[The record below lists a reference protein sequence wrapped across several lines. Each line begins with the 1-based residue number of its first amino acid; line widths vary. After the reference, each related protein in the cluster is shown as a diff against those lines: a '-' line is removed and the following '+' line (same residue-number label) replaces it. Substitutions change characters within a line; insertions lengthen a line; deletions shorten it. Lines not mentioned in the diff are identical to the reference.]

1 MNKYYKDGKTINYQ
15 VIEKKIKHSYIKI
28 RNGFLLISKSYN
40 MSLGHILKQI
50 DKKFDYYYEKLIS
63 IDKSELS
70 LWGEVKKINLI
81 KSEDFSYKLVENKI
95 TVLTN
100 INDYNKIKILILTKE
115 LEKYLINNRKKHQ
128 KILIANNLFE
138 VPIKLKSLSSKFGSY
153 NYNAR
158 EEYIVLNIYLATLKE
173 EYANYVLFHEYAHQ
187 KVKNH
192 QKEFYD
198 LLKKLVK
205 NYQIYQK
212 GLRKKTL
219 NF

>member
-1 MNKYYKDGKTINYQ
+1 
-15 VIEKKIKHSYIKI
+15 
-28 RNGFLLISKSYN
+28 
-40 MSLGHILKQI
+40 
-50 DKKFDYYYEKLIS
+50 
-63 IDKSELS
+63 
-70 LWGEVKKINLI
+70 
-81 KSEDFSYKLVENKI
+81 
-95 TVLTN
+95 TN

>member
-81 KSEDFSYKLVENKI
+81 K
-95 TVLTN
+95 
-100 INDYNKIKILILTKE
+100 
-115 LEKYLINNRKKHQ
+115 
-128 KILIANNLFE
+128 
-138 VPIKLKSLSSKFGSY
+138 
-153 NYNAR
+153 
-158 EEYIVLNIYLATLKE
+158 
-173 EYANYVLFHEYAHQ
+173 
-187 KVKNH
+187 
-192 QKEFYD
+192 
-198 LLKKLVK
+198 
-205 NYQIYQK
+205 
-212 GLRKKTL
+212 
-219 NF
+219 